1 MSAPEFDAIFGRV
14 KDEGLA
20 YGSGTR
26 SSDDMAINHHR
37 GRRGFYFED
46 PTDHL
51 LEVLNCLSINARP
64 GPARAGHQYRP
75 SLNSEPNPCSS
86 DPRSPTPAVYA
97 GLSWHLAPCRR
108 VRVAGATAAVPTTAV
123 RSSRHP
129 ELQSLLLCV
138 AISPA
143 AQKGPPWTGCVGLPW
158 NLALTFEFRLCA
170 ARGIGTEEQIPER
183 PPQQIRDPSSRQMV
197 RAIMDHM
204 AALAEAFQVAL
215 TVVARIMI
223 EMRRRQ
229 DDAGLAEPH
238 RLLDVRPSR

>member
-1 MSAPEFDAIFGRV
+1 VSAPEFDAIFGRV

-37 GRRGFYFED
+37 GRRGFYFKD

-75 SLNSEPNPCSS
+75 SLNSEPNPCSYG
-86 DPRSPTPAVYA
+86 PRSPTPAAYA

-108 VRVAGATAAVPTTAV
+108 VRVAGGHSRRPATKTAV
-123 RSSRHP
+123 RSPRHP

-138 AISPA
+138 AINSFSP
-143 AQKGPPWTGCVGLPW
+143 KP
-158 NLALTFEFRLCA
+158 
-170 ARGIGTEEQIPER
+170 
-183 PPQQIRDPSSRQMV
+183 
-197 RAIMDHM
+197 
-204 AALAEAFQVAL
+204 
-215 TVVARIMI
+215 
-223 EMRRRQ
+223 
-229 DDAGLAEPH
+229 AEPEPKS
-238 RLLDVRPSR
+238 LM